1 LKEVQERVNN
11 IEILVPT
18 AESKIKKIKENKR
31 VHDLNGK
38 VVGFLWDE
46 KPNGDFLLEHLKE
59 HISQRCKLAGTECA
73 QANGVHIAAEDA
85 PGVKQIAASA
95 DMVIVAVGD

>member
-1 LKEVQERVNN
+1 MNN